1 MNFLV
6 QIRFF
11 TLLLGFFLLQGC
23 QNDTKSLD
31 DLNSI
36 KKDFIQSI
44 FNENFDESPFKINYK
59 LQTTFFSNNL
69 ISLFGEI
76 FVYDH
81 LPHGWSSYE
90 SKTFYKKGKRFQ
102 ELTLADL
109 FTTPKQREFLRIY
122 CENAL
127 KKEVASHF
135 SGEEPLFTTLDPQ
148 QIRTFVV
155 NKQFLIIVFQPY
167 SVGGG
172 SDGPMHVKIP
182 YEELQ
187 DNWSSTNPL
196 TPILSKTLSSGE
208 FTSSW
213 DY

>member
-1 MNFLV
+1 MGL
-6 QIRFF
+6 
-11 TLLLGFFLLQGC
+11 FLLQGC
-23 QNDTKSLD
+23 QNDAKFLD

-59 LQTTFFSNNL
+59 LQTTFFSHNL

-76 FVYDH
+76 FVHDH
-81 LPHGWSSYE
+81 LPHGWSYYE
-90 SKTFYKKGKRFQ
+90 SKTFYKTNGKFQ

-109 FTTPKQREFLRIY
+109 FTTPKQWEFLRIY

-135 SGEEPLFTTLDPQ
+135 SGEEPLYTTLDLEKIQ
-148 QIRTFVV
+148 TFVV
-155 NKQFLIIVFQPY
+155 NEQFLIIVFQPY

-172 SDGPMHVKIP
+172 SDGPIHVKIP
-182 YEELQ
+182 YNELQ
-187 DNWSSTNPL
+187 DNWSSSHPL
-196 TPILSKTLSSGE
+196 TSILTKTLSSGE